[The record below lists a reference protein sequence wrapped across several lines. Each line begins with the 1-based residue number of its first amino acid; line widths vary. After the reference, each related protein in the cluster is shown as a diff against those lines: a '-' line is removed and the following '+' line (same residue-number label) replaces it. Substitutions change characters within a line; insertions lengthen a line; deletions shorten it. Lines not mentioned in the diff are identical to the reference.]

1 MPTAPRSAAPGGSQP
16 ASSRGPA
23 ESADASRRTRPLVAA
38 LLGLEAL
45 LIAAVATYSFVAVA
59 GGVLD
64 ARFGTG
70 LGVFLL
76 LFALAAGLA
85 ARSILV
91 RGRFGLGYGMTW
103 QFFQA
108 LVGASLIRA
117 GLLWQGG
124 LALLLSI
131 VLFVLLARLVTSTPL
146 PSTED

>member
-1 MPTAPRSAAPGGSQP
+1 MPTAPRSSARGGSGPASAPGPGD
-16 ASSRGPA
+16 SSEP
-23 ESADASRRTRPLVAA
+23 SRRTRPLVAA

-59 GGVLD
+59 QGGLD
-64 ARFGTG
+64 TRFGTG
-70 LGVFLL
+70 LGAFLL
-76 LFALAAGLA
+76 LFALAAALA
-85 ARSILV
+85 ARSILA

-117 GLLWQGG
+117 GMYWQGG

-146 PSTED
+146 PSSED

>member
-1 MPTAPRSAAPGGSQP
+1 MPTAPRSSARGGSP
-16 ASSRGPA
+16 SASGPVDA
-23 ESADASRRTRPLVAA
+23 ADPSRRTRPLAAA

-76 LFALAAGLA
+76 LFALAAALA

-91 RGRFGLGYGMTW
+91 RGRYGLGYGMTW

-117 GLLWQGG
+117 GMYWQGG

-146 PSTED
+146 PSRED